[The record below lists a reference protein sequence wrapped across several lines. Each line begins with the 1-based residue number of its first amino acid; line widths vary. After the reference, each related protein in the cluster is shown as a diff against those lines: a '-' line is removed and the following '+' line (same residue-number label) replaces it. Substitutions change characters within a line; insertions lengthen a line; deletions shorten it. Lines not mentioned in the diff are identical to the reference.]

1 MLLPA
6 VLREKVTY
14 TYGNTDYIYNTEEQG
29 ETHRCLTGQ

>member
-6 VLREKVTY
+6 VLREKVAY

-29 ETHRCLTGQ
+29 ETHRYLTGQ